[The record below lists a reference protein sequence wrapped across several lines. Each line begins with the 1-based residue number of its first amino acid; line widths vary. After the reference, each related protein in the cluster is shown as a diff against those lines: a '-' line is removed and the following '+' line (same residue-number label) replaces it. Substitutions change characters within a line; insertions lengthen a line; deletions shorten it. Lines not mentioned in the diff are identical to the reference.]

1 MGQQCSSGSFSNT
14 MLLPADF
21 TKRAIFTPSAGKR
34 CDCNATVHLP
44 NTMGQ
49 QCSSGS
55 LSNTMLLPAD
65 THTKRTAQRI
75 GAHYVTKR
83 NELPPR
89 LCTPAA
95 IQYCHTCQTCHK
107 TYNLLAPGHPDNWD
121 GFQDHDSGRQ
131 GYSEMSNVSPGTLRR
146 FSRSRFGPTRLLWN
160 ATSVVK
166 RNN

>member
-1 MGQQCSSGSFSNT
+1 MKQQWPNT
-14 MLLPADF
+14 MLLLADT

-83 NELPPR
+83 NELPQ
-89 LCTPAA
+89 LDDAHL
-95 IQYCHTCQTCHK
+95 Q
-107 TYNLLAPGHPDNWD
+107 L
-121 GFQDHDSGRQ
+121 
-131 GYSEMSNVSPGTLRR
+131 SNTA
-146 FSRSRFGPTRLLWN
+146 TRL
-160 ATSVVK
+160 K
-166 RNN
+166 RVIKHTTC